1 MQQQHCWETMENE
14 PYSTVQYST
23 VQYCRSAHVVLSLED
38 KGELK
43 LEVVSM
49 LYIWGSTDTKE

>member
-14 PYSTVQYST
+14 PYST